1 MLNRVVLEGEFEVD
15 GFVELP
21 FVIEL
26 PLDVD
31 GTVADVVEAV

>member
-1 MLNRVVLEGEFEVD
+1 MLNGVVLEGEFEVD

-21 FVIEL
+21 FVMVL

-31 GTVADVVEAV
+31 GTVDEVVEAV